1 MLKVTYIDFHDRS
14 TDRPLS
20 GWYITDAN
28 GAMIGDAHRYDDQA
42 SGLRALSALS
52 V

>member
-1 MLKVTYIDFHDRS
+1 MLKVTYLDFRGASAGGD
-14 TDRPLS
+14 LS

-28 GAMIGDAHRYDDQA
+28 GALIGDAHRYDDLA

-52 V
+52 G